1 LQVSVNKRVLILTS
15 TGFGGKTMDLYVTA
29 LIDGLK
35 KGGINSGD
43 IYVEY
48 LDLSRS
54 KSETQRQLLA
64 QFLKEKYA
72 ALKLDLVFC
81 IQQPALNFLLKEGL
95 EIAPHATIFT
105 KGGEA
110 PSGAQIG
117 QRRYVIQTPQL
128 DYAGTMRRALE
139 LFPGTKRVVIV
150 RGSSELEIERQK
162 EIVAAMA
169 EWQGKLEI
177 EDTLALSFAEIK
189 EKLSHLPKDSI
200 IFSVGLTRDAKGDF
214 FVPSVSIQD
223 LTRIAKAPFF
233 VFYDSFIGSGA
244 IGGMVSRVDED
255 ARSLSEMAV
264 NVLNGSTLLSEPVT
278 LASGTVVPMFDWQ
291 QLQKWKANI
300 SDLPEGSVF
309 INHPVSP
316 WNQYAIYFIG
326 VGFVI
331 LLLSGFVIALI
342 FQNRQRRMAETRN
355 RILIEQAPEA
365 ILVVDFETK
374 FIIEANP
381 SAEKLLR
388 CTREDLLD
396 HSIHKLYAE
405 QQPDGLPIEQTRA
418 DNVERALAG
427 ESVLVQRAMRA
438 FDGCE
443 LQCEL
448 RLVKLPDVR
457 RKLLRVSL
465 VDVTKRKQAEE
476 QVIQLNHR
484 LQALLDAAQEI
495 AIISTDAEGH
505 ITVFN
510 QGAEKMLG
518 YTEAELIGKTPSR
531 FHVAEE
537 IQRRGTQMSAQLGL
551 PIHGFEA
558 FVALTRGGASDI
570 QTWTYIRKDGQ
581 RLQVSLAV
589 SAVHDASGKI
599 NGFLGIAVDI
609 SKQLAAEAELIQLN
623 QQLDQRVQERTH
635 ALQTSTEQLQQALDN
650 LCQMQDKLV
659 QSEKLAAL
667 GSIVAAVAHEL
678 NTPIGNCMT
687 VASTFNDKAIDFE
700 KQVNGGQLRRSNLSD
715 FMDDSRNAMQ
725 LLMRGLQRAVELVS
739 NFKQVAVDQSSAQRR
754 QFALQEVAD
763 SVIALMSASL
773 QKKNYKTELCIPD
786 TLQMDSYPGAIEQV
800 IANLINNSVLHG
812 FEGRTHGLI
821 RIMAQADGDNI
832 AIDYSDDGHGMSD
845 EVISHIFDPFFTT
858 RMGTGGSGLGM
869 SICHNLIM
877 GTLGG
882 SIDVSS
888 VQGHG
893 CQFRIVLPCVAP
905 QSKA

>member
-1 LQVSVNKRVLILTS
+1 
-15 TGFGGKTMDLYVTA
+15 MDLYVKT
-29 LIDGLK
+29 LTDGLK
-35 KGGINSGD
+35 QGGINSGD

-54 KSETQRQLLA
+54 QGDTQRQLLA

-72 ALKLDLVFC
+72 GLKLDLVFC
-81 IQQPALNFLLKEGL
+81 IQQPALNFLLREGR

-110 PSGAQIG
+110 PVNEKKD

-139 LFPGTKRVVIV
+139 LFPHTKRLVIV
-150 RGSSELEIERQK
+150 RGSSELEMERQK
-162 EIVAAMA
+162 EIAAA
-169 EWQGKLEI
+169 LAQWQGKLEI

-189 EKLSHLPKDSI
+189 EKISHLPKDSI

-214 FVPSVSIQD
+214 FVPSVSVQD
-223 LTRIAKAPFF
+223 LTGVAKAPFF

-244 IGGMVSRVDED
+244 IGGMVSRVDEE
-255 ARSLSEMAV
+255 ARSLSKMAI
-264 NVLNGSTLLSEPVT
+264 NVLNGSIQLSERVT
-278 LASGTVVPMFDWQ
+278 LAPGIVVPMFDWQ
-291 QLQKWKANI
+291 QLQRWRANI
-300 SDLPEGSVF
+300 SELPPDSQF
-309 INHPVSP
+309 INIPASP
-316 WNQYAIYFIG
+316 WNQYALYFIG

-342 FQNRQRRMAETRN
+342 FQNRRRQMAETRN

-388 CTREDLLD
+388 CTREELID

-405 QQPDGLPIEQTRA
+405 QQPDGLPVDQTRA
-418 DNVERALAG
+418 SNVERALAG
-427 ESVLVQRAMRA
+427 ESVLVQRTMRT
-438 FDGCE
+438 FDGNE

-457 RKLLRVSL
+457 RRLLRVSL

-495 AIISTDAEGH
+495 AIISTDADGH

-518 YTEAELIGKTPSR
+518 YTEAELIGRTPAR

-537 IQRRGTQMSAQLGL
+537 VQRRSAEMSAQLGQPVL
-551 PIHGFEA
+551 GFEA

-581 RLQVSLAV
+581 RLKVSLAV

-599 NGFLGIAVDI
+599 NGFLGVAVDI
-609 SKQLAAEAELIQLN
+609 SKQLAAEAELIKLN

-687 VASTFNDKAIDFE
+687 VASTFNDMSVEFE
-700 KQVNGGQLRRSNLSD
+700 KQVNGGQLRRSNLVVYMED
-715 FMDDSRNAMQ
+715 ARNAMQ

-754 QFALQEVAD
+754 QFSLKEVAD
-763 SVIALMSASL
+763 SVVALMNSSL
-773 QKKNYKTELCIPD
+773 QKKNYRIELGISD
-786 TLQMDSYPGAIEQV
+786 DLQMDSYPGAIEQV

-821 RIMAQADGDNI
+821 RLVAHADGDNI
-832 AIDYSDDGHGMSD
+832 AINYSDDGHGMSD
-845 EVISHIFDPFFTT
+845 DVISHIFDPFFTT

-869 SICHNLIM
+869 SICHNLVL

-888 VQGHG
+888 VQGQG
-893 CQFRIVLPCVAP
+893 CQFSIVLPGVAP